1 MQLFIQNNSKKFRK
15 LLDNGIIIDYNK
27 LRKGNKKGGETMNTS
42 ELKAAMARKD
52 ISIPKLSELLE
63 INKKTMYSR
72 FSGETEFSLSE
83 IKKIAEVLELSNEDI
98 LIIFFTEKVA

>member
-1 MQLFIQNNSKKFRK
+1 
-15 LLDNGIIIDYNK
+15 
-27 LRKGNKKGGETMNTS
+27 MNIS

>member
-1 MQLFIQNNSKKFRK
+1 
-15 LLDNGIIIDYNK
+15 
-27 LRKGNKKGGETMNTS
+27 MNIS

-52 ISIPKLSELLE
+52 INIPKLSELLE

-72 FSGETEFSLSE
+72 FSGKTEFSLSE

>member
-1 MQLFIQNNSKKFRK
+1 
-15 LLDNGIIIDYNK
+15 
-27 LRKGNKKGGETMNTS
+27 MNVS

-52 ISIPKLSELLE
+52 ISIPKLAELVE

-83 IKKIAEVLELSNEDI
+83 IKKIAEVLSLTNEDI
-98 LIIFFTEKVA
+98 LIIFFTEKVT